1 PARPPHHPHPGWTDR
16 QRRRPNQTGRPS
28 MNFFVEIKE
37 GLLIAWDAI
46 RANKMR
52 SVLTTLGIII
62 GIVTVT
68 CMATAIDALNRAF
81 HDSISILG
89 ADVLFVSRIDWQIH
103 TEQEW
108 MEQIKRHEVTLEQV
122 RKVERQM

>member
-1 PARPPHHPHPGWTDR
+1 
-16 QRRRPNQTGRPS
+16 
-28 MNFFVEIKE
+28 MNIFVETNE
-37 GLLIAWDAI
+37 GLNIAWDAI

-68 CMATAIDALNRAF
+68 AMGTAIDALDTAF

-89 ADVLFVSRIDWQIH
+89 ADVLFVSRFTWADRTYEQWVNEVKRRDVSRLQARQIDKI
-103 TEQEW
+103 
-108 MEQIKRHEVTLEQV
+108 RFFYRV
-122 RKVERQM
+122 